1 MIYCYLLECKGMNN
15 HKNNL
20 MRDFGVI
27 ILSVFVAII
36 LVKTDV
42 FGKVL
47 TSTKELEVLGS
58 FIAGMFFTSVFT
70 AAPAIVTLGE
80 IANANSILLT
90 AFFGGLGAVVGD
102 LIIFRFIKDR
112 LSVHFMEIIGHR
124 GLGRRFKVL
133 LKMKYFRW
141 FTFLV
146 GGLIIASP
154 FPDELGV
161 SILGFSRLRMSW
173 FIPLSFSFNFIGI
186 LLIGIIAK
194 SFQ

>member
-1 MIYCYLLECKGMNN
+1 MNN
-15 HKNNL
+15 HQNNL
-20 MRDFGVI
+20 VRDFGI
-27 ILSVFVAII
+27 IIISILIAVI

-47 TSTKELEVLGS
+47 TSTKELEILSS
-58 FIAGMFFTSVFT
+58 FVAGMFFTSIFT
-70 AAPAIVTLGE
+70 TAPAIVTLGE

-90 AFFGGLGAVVGD
+90 AFFGGLGAIVGD
-102 LIIFRFIKDR
+102 LIIFRFVKDR
-112 LSVHFMEIIGHR
+112 LSVHLAEVIGHR
-124 GLGRRFKVL
+124 GLGRRFKIL

-154 FPDELGV
+154 FPDELGI

-173 FIPLSFSFNFIGI
+173 FIPISFTFNFTGI
-186 LLIGIIAK
+186 LLIGFVAK
-194 SFQ
+194 SL